1 MRKNTPR
8 SSFVASERTK
18 QSSELNPAGLDRPA
32 LILGDKERA
41 QQQNVPSTQTPL
53 AVSEAA
59 GEFCIKSLHLFIYLF
74 MCVPVLF
81 ILGGFGMHQLSKMMH
96 GFLRFFFFFRFN
108 LSANRW
114 LPHGRF
120 AEIVL
125 YTAHLSGPEKPSV
138 GEWQPGFLC

>member
-1 MRKNTPR
+1 MGAQNTPR

-18 QSSELNPAGLDRPA
+18 QSTELNPAGLDRPA

-81 ILGGFGMHQLSKMMH
+81 ILGVFWDAPAVKNDAWLSS
-96 GFLRFFFFFRFN
+96 FLFFPFQFVSKSVA
-108 LSANRW
+108 SARQ
-114 LPHGRF
+114 
-120 AEIVL
+120 I
-125 YTAHLSGPEKPSV
+125 
-138 GEWQPGFLC
+138 C